1 MGVRG
6 LGEEV
11 VVVDQRDVGGRD
23 DFAGEPPAVESV
35 DGGHGRRDVGALD
48 VDVALRRRL
57 VHHDVEEPAV
67 LGPLL
72 DDVVFDLLVPVGRR
86 LLRRVEHVGQHEA
99 LGGDRRARLLLG
111 LCRLGR
117 LQRNE

>member
-48 VDVALRRRL
+48 VDVALRRSL

-72 DDVVFDLLVPVGRR
+72 DDVVLDLLVPVGRR
-86 LLRRVEHVGQHEA
+86 LLLRIEHVGQHEA

-117 LQRNE
+117 LQRN